1 MRDRRKCAGR
11 PRAFGNVLCQLPLRD
26 YKINAVRR
34 GVFTDRPVKLRG
46 VSAHFQHIAENA
58 YVPSGKRGK
67 RVDRRAVG
75 RRVGVIAIVH
85 KRAVPGFYDTRAA
98 AHRFIPGEPARDLR
112 VRKAELKR
120 YRRRREH
127 GVDHICAVGRDSHGK
142 AALPGKNAAGKA
154 LAAVLNIRS
163 ADSAVFT
170 ETEEDG
176 LPSEVRCGKE
186 RVVAV
191 GEDDGIG
198 PHALQY
204 LRLGPQ
210 DTGTV
215 AERLQMRVADVR
227 KHRHIGMHHV
237 RKARHLPE
245 EGNAHFD
252 HGNVILSVQADE

>member
-1 MRDRRKCAGR
+1 M
-11 PRAFGNVLCQLPLRD
+11 
-26 YKINAVRR
+26 
-34 GVFTDRPVKLRG
+34 
-46 VSAHFQHIAENA
+46 
-58 YVPSGKRGK
+58 PSGKRGK
-67 RVDRRAVG
+67 RIDRRAVG

-85 KRAVPGFYDTRAA
+85 KRAVSGFYDTRAA

-120 YRRRREH
+120 YRRRSEH

-142 AALPGKNAAGKA
+142 AAFPCKNAAGKA